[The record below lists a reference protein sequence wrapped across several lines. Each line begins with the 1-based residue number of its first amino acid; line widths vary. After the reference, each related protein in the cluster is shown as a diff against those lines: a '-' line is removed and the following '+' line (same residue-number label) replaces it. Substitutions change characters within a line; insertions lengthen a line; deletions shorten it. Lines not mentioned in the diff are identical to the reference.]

1 MKLRDISTG
10 VLFCV
15 LALPACDPTEE
26 LDAGTDTG
34 ATDAGRD
41 APLPVDAPVVM
52 TDTGMPDTGV
62 TDTGVPEEDA
72 GMPTDGGGVCAT
84 EAECPTALSCLA
96 SGSCGCPAALALTS
110 TESLQIS
117 EIVPGMYI
125 ELFNA
130 GTSAINLGTSGFEF
144 CSPFVYGG
152 VGTGTLAPGAYITVP
167 WPSGFTDTA
176 ARGEVILYRDGDFG
190 NPASI
195 MDFVC
200 WGTSGRASRQST
212 AETAGRWSGACAPA
226 ITGGA
231 IHRLT
236 ATNGTGASSYS
247 TSATPTGATC
257 AP

>member
-1 MKLRDISTG
+1 MTLRGTSII
-10 VLFCV
+10 VLFSA
-15 LALPACDPTEE
+15 LLLPACDPSEE

-34 ATDAGRD
+34 GTDTGT
-41 APLPVDAPVVM
+41 PVDAPIATDDVPSIDGGM
-52 TDTGMPDTGV
+52 TDTGTPD
-62 TDTGVPEEDA
+62 DA
-72 GMPTDGGGVCAT
+72 GMPVDGGGVCAA
-84 EAECPTALSCLA
+84 ESECPTELSCLP

-110 TESLQIS
+110 TEALQIS

-130 GTSAINLGTSGFEF
+130 GSSPINLGTSGFQF

-152 VGTGTLAPGAYITVP
+152 VGSGTLAPGAYTTVP
-167 WPSGFTDTA
+167 WPSGFTDTVS
-176 ARGEVILYRDGDFG
+176 RGEVILYRDSSFG
-190 NPASI
+190 TPASI

-200 WGTSGRASRQST
+200 WGTGGRSSRQST

-231 IHRLT
+231 IHRIT
-236 ATNGTGASSYS
+236 GTDGDGAASYDV
-247 TSATPTGATC
+247 TSTPTGAAC